1 MCLELAQTKSML
13 NKDRYIMTISK
24 MSLNYLTKA
33 KDNSYLL
40 SVYLVECMLFSIL
53 HLCSQSRYLGSHLI
67 PPGLSVS
74 IYKVG
79 VILILTL

>member
-13 NKDRYIMTISK
+13 NKDQYIMTIYFV
-24 MSLNYLTKA
+24 NYLTKA